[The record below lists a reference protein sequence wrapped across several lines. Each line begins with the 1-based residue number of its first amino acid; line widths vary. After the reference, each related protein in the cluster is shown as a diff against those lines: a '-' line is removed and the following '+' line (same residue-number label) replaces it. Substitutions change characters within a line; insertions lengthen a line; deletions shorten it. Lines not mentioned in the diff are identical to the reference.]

1 MNGFSFKE
9 NDVYLN
15 ENIWI
20 NAKLLQP
27 FYAYLYNFRV
37 AMVSDFNDML
47 WNFNAELWD
56 FYVMLW
62 EIKTKG
68 LMISYSLL
76 QCYWML

>member
-1 MNGFSFKE
+1 MQNYYNNFMHIF
-9 NDVYLN
+9 
-15 ENIWI
+15 I
-20 NAKLLQP
+20 
-27 FYAYLYNFRV
+27 LYNFRV

-68 LMISYSLL
+68 LIIWQGMLLYAFRNEKKRLLYRRVQYISK
-76 QCYWML
+76 